1 MFDVKNLAKV
11 LNDIFTR
18 DNENLSPEL
27 VAEELTRR
35 ENDFMVKPTV
45 YRYDHSDPA
54 SGQQQFKVESDPM
67 EMTGS
72 GAPSEDHWGGFVAR
86 IENGRIIMA
95 SGGVNVGNTCTPIG
109 HSAGA
114 AKNYHTCIGL
124 GPECVRV
131 GPATLRPQMEG
142 VAQEQ
147 IHSEAVSWLSDTHIE
162 WPDVDS
168 DCVLVRKS
176 DAGEWIIPYGH
187 TLAHLRR
194 THVVTRNEWEANR
207 PMNSI
212 AIGNHCTVNH
222 RCSILIGNNISSD
235 KDYQLKI
242 GNSQVECTRELA
254 EGEFEEIRST
264 LLAILEKA

>member
-1 MFDVKNLAKV
+1 MNIIKNL
-11 LNDIFTR
+11 
-18 DNENLSPEL
+18 LSKILHPRTQTS
-27 VAEELTRR
+27 VIGGIHPDAEIGGEAIGHAAMPDDASTNRSVGTSAL
-35 ENDFMVKPTV
+35 DYK
-45 YRYDHSDPA
+45 SDL
-54 SGQQQFKVESDPM
+54 QDMK
-67 EMTGS
+67 GS
-72 GAPSEDHWGGFVAR
+72 GAPSEDPWGGFVAR
-86 IENGRIIMA
+86 IENGRCIMA
-95 SGGVNVGNTCTPIG
+95 GSEVTSGSACVGFG
-109 HSAGA
+109 SEAV
-114 AKNYHTCIGL
+114 KENYHTCIGL

-131 GPATLRPQMEG
+131 GPATLHPQMEG

-187 TLAHLRR
+187 TLASLRR
-194 THVVTRNEWEANR
+194 THVVTRTEWEANR

-242 GNSQVECTRELA
+242 DNSQVECSRELT